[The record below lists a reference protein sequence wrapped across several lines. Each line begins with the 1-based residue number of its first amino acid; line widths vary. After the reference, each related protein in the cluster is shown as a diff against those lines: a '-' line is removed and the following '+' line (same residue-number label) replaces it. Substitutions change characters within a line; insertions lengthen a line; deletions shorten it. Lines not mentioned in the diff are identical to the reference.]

1 MTVQHIGAVSGLQ
14 WIGNMQKDKKQ
25 IFLIA
30 LLMVGRLQT
39 GSYQKNDGTR
49 SYFTELIVADCQII
63 DFADREST
71 DSKKEKE
78 NQV

>member
-1 MTVQHIGAVSGLQ
+1 MLV
-14 WIGNMQKDKKQ
+14 
-25 IFLIA
+25 
-30 LLMVGRLQT
+30 VGRLQT